1 MSGLMLPQPAGTEA
15 EAGGMLPRLGAGN
28 PALQGLIQKALDG
41 ERQLALLHVDIEHF
55 ASINQN
61 MGVDVGDAALQ
72 IVGQRLRAG
81 LAGRGEAW
89 RHGSDE
95 FIVAL
100 VLEPGGPTAENIAEA
115 LIALI
120 NQPLSILPY
129 TLLLTARAGVA
140 VCPLHGSDASA
151 LLQYAES
158 MLWRGPRPG
167 ASAARQA
174 EDPGDAGSA
183 IQSER
188 AVSRLIVDALERD
201 EFQLRYQPKV
211 SARDGRVLGMEALIR
226 WHSPILGEL
235 LPERFI
241 RTAERLGVILQIGD
255 WMVERAVAQ
264 ARAWREQ
271 GFDDFY
277 ISVNISTLQLLQ
289 PGFVE
294 HLLGQMQQAGLPNS
308 AIVLEINE
316 SVLNTHVHIVFQ
328 TIRML
333 RREGISLTLDNFGTG
348 DANLRTLV
356 RYPADT
362 LKIDRSFTSAAL
374 ADSRETAILRAMIA
388 MAQQLGMKVIAN
400 GVETEAQL
408 AFLRRTDCDYFQGYL
423 FGEPRDAAGAGQVLR
438 ERYLR
443 PELFTST
450 RSDQTLLLVDDE
462 DNVLNSLVRLFRRDG
477 YRILAVNSVKEALS
491 LLATNEIQVIL
502 SDQRMS
508 EMSGTEF
515 LAQVKMLYPDTIR
528 IVLSGYADLTTVT
541 EAINHGAIYRFL
553 TKPWDD
559 HELREHIQQAFRTY
573 EAQRKRK

>member
-1 MSGLMLPQPAGTEA
+1 MLTPGADQDTDSPT
-15 EAGGMLPRLGAGN
+15 LPRLGAGN
-28 PALQGLIQKALDG
+28 PVLQAMVDAAVAEEG
-41 ERQLALLHVDIEHF
+41 QLAVVHIDIEHF
-55 ASINQN
+55 ASVNQN
-61 MGVDVGDAALQ
+61 MGVEVGDAALQ

-81 LAGRGEAW
+81 VAGRGEAW

-95 FIVAL
+95 FVVAIRIAD
-100 VLEPGGPTAENIAEA
+100 GGPSADNIAEGLLA
-115 LIALI
+115 LVK
-120 NQPLSILPY
+120 QPLSVLPY
-129 TLLLTARAGVA
+129 TLLLTARVGISR
-140 VCPLHGSDASA
+140 CPADSRDPSR
-151 LLQYAES
+151 LLQLAEEA
-158 MLWRGPRPG
+158 LWRGSRTG
-167 ASAARQA
+167 AASAPPQEGIPVRMQS
-174 EDPGDAGSA
+174 DSA
-183 IQSER
+183 L
-188 AVSRLIVDALERD
+188 SRLIIDAIARD
-201 EFQLRYQPKV
+201 EFKLRFQPKV
-211 SARDGRVLGMEALIR
+211 SARDGRVLGLEALIR
-226 WHSPILGEL
+226 WHSPVLGEL

-255 WMVERAVAQ
+255 WMIDCCVAQ

-271 GFDDFY
+271 GFDDFFV
-277 ISVNISTLQLLQ
+277 SVNVSTLQLLQ

-294 HLLGQMQQAGLPNS
+294 HLLGLMQQAGLPTS

-328 TIRML
+328 TIKML
-333 RREGISLTLDNFGTG
+333 RREGIGLTLDNFGTG

-374 ADSRETAILRAMIA
+374 VDSRETAILRAMIA

-423 FGEPRDAAGAGQVLR
+423 FGEPKDAEATHQVLR

-443 PELFTST
+443 PELFTGS
-450 RSDQTLLLVDDE
+450 RNDKTLLLVDDE
-462 DNVLNSLVRLFRRDG
+462 ENVLNSLVRLFRRDG
-477 YRILAVNSVKEALS
+477 YRILAVSSVSEALS

-515 LAQVKMLYPDTIR
+515 LSQVKMLYPDTVR
-528 IVLSGYADLTTVT
+528 IVLSGYADLATVT
-541 EAINHGAIYRFL
+541 EAINRGAIYRFL
-553 TKPWDD
+553 TKPWNDA
-559 HELREHIQQAFRTY
+559 ELREHIQQAFRTY
-573 EAQRKRK
+573 EARTRRAG

>member
-1 MSGLMLPQPAGTEA
+1 MVMPDPDSESDTPI
-15 EAGGMLPRLGAGN
+15 LPRLGASN
-28 PALQGLIQKALDG
+28 PVLAAMVEKAVTEG
-41 ERQLALLHVDIEHF
+41 RQLALMHFDLEHF
-55 ASINQN
+55 ASVNQN

-81 LAGRGEAW
+81 LAGRGQAW

-95 FIVAL
+95 FVVAT
-100 VLEPGGPTAENIAEA
+100 VLEEGGPSAENIAEA

-120 NQPLSILPY
+120 KQPLSVLPY
-129 TLLLTARAGVA
+129 TLLLSARAGISL
-140 VCPLHGSDASA
+140 CPADGRDPNR
-151 LLQYAES
+151 LLQQAEAS
-158 MLWRGPRPG
+158 LWREAKPATGVEDSTQAPQQRSQG
-167 ASAARQA
+167 DSA
-174 EDPGDAGSA
+174 
-183 IQSER
+183 
-188 AVSRLIVDALERD
+188 VTRLIVNALERD
-201 EFQLRYQPKV
+201 EFKLKFQPKV
-211 SARDGRVLGMEALIR
+211 SARDGRVLGLEALVR
-226 WHSPILGEL
+226 WHSPTLGEL

-255 WMVERAVAQ
+255 WMIERSVAQ

-271 GFDDFY
+271 GFDDFF
-277 ISVNISTLQLLQ
+277 ISVNVSTLQLLQ

-294 HLLGQMQQAGLPNS
+294 HLLGQMQQAGLPNT

-328 TIRML
+328 TIKML
-333 RREGISLTLDNFGTG
+333 RREGIGLTLDNFGTG

-362 LKIDRSFTSAAL
+362 LKIDRSFTSLAL
-374 ADSRETAILRAMIA
+374 VDSRETAILRAIIA

-400 GVETEAQL
+400 GVETESQL
-408 AFLRRTDCDYFQGYL
+408 AFLRRTDCDFFQGYL
-423 FGEPRDAAGAGQVLR
+423 FGEPREATEVGQVLR

-443 PELFTST
+443 PELFTGN
-450 RSDQTLLLVDDE
+450 RNDKTLLLVDDE
-462 DNVLNSLVRLFRRDG
+462 ENVLNSLVRLFRRNN
-477 YRILAVNSVKEALS
+477 YRILAVNSVREALS

-515 LAQVKMLYPDTIR
+515 LAQVKMLYPDTVR
-528 IVLSGYADLTTVT
+528 IVLSGYADLATVT

-553 TKPWDD
+553 TKPWNDN
-559 HELREHIQQAFRTY
+559 ELREHIQQAFRTY
-573 EAQRKRK
+573 ESRTRSRPG